1 MNLIHE
7 TVLANGLTVQFL
19 DKTQRYF
26 GDYHHVWLEVV
37 CDVPVPASA
46 AAESSAC
53 RSLPFKSSIRRF
65 GVATADVPAAIED
78 LISSCT
84 NTTLSYMSSP
94 AFPARYLRSQ
104 MSELPRR
111 GNVEYT
117 PGF

>member
-7 TVLANGLTVQFL
+7 TVLANGLTVRFL

-26 GDYHHVWLEVV
+26 GDYHHVLLEVV

-46 AAESSAC
+46 EAESLAG
-53 RSLPFKSSIRRF
+53 RSLQFRSNIRRF
-65 GVATADVPAAIED
+65 GVPTADVSAVIEN
-78 LISSCT
+78 LVSNFTS
-84 NTTLSYMSSP
+84 TTLSYMSSP
-94 AFPARYLRSQ
+94 SFPSRYLRSQ
-104 MSELPRR
+104 MSDLPRR

>member
-7 TVLANGLTVQFL
+7 TVLANGLTVRFL

-37 CDVPVPASA
+37 CEVPVPESA
-46 AAESSAC
+46 GAASSAC
-53 RSLPFKSSIRRF
+53 RSIQFKSSIRRS
-65 GVATADVPAAIED
+65 GVPTADVPAAIED
-78 LISSCT
+78 LISSFT

-94 AFPARYLRSQ
+94 SFPSHYLRSQ
-104 MSELPRR
+104 MSDLPRR
-111 GNVEYT
+111 GNVEYS